1 MAGLEEQREGAT
13 ASSECRRQN
22 ELEGK
27 RQRRERQREKRPSL
41 DEAAQSVYEER
52 VTGLRV
58 GAFHLYQDRAHFGR
72 NTIRPDGRRTKLRFG
87 VVFGSALTS
96 ASLEAMSWEQCS
108 TQMGRPLV
116 CHSACLPVSLCR

>member
-1 MAGLEEQREGAT
+1 MLLHRVNADGKMNSKESDREESA
-13 ASSECRRQN
+13 
-22 ELEGK
+22 
-27 RQRRERQREKRPSL
+27 RERKGRL
-41 DEAAQSVYEER
+41 FDEAAQSVYEER

-116 CHSACLPVSLCR
+116 CHSACLPVSLWQ